1 MHLTLVPSPGGRPT
15 RAGEAWLLPEDL
27 VGAVVEALS
36 RRRGNLNADR
46 LHPLPIGLFVIPETE
61 EGKEEDEEEL
71 GAWGRAILYG
81 RLAENVFAPVDA
93 VVNATVSADEWREMF
108 PPGAIYV
115 WHPTAGL
122 FCCRKD
128 DGLRVADLLRAP
140 RSESGDWGR
149 AVSGTAFN
157 ARLRSLLPARTMT
170 ADTMWGGVSEE
181 IGSASLALDTLPPV
195 PGEWRLPSLEGP
207 WRVILEDLVMTLVA
221 ISVMVVLAWLIA
233 SPPGVLPPWPRE
245 AEDADPTALTSEI
258 PWRPIVG
265 LLAVVVMV
273 AVLVGALI
281 WLGSRLV
288 GRGNGTGAA
297 SSAGR
302 TWGGATPKVLPW
314 GTPPQWL
321 LQWRQSLAKAFESRH
336 DREIRRLIH
345 LLEHDPDA
353 GLRFAPPLLGEA
365 GRGLALPASRL
376 GEQPV
381 DYGAVAGGLGG
392 FMQVTGEQRSAL
404 LQRYRDLAN
413 REIVLG
419 RHRRAAYIFARLL
432 GDHSSAARVLLDGGH
447 CREAAVLY
455 DETLGRPDLAAA
467 AFERGG
473 LLSEALVL
481 YERVGAHEKV
491 GDLSAMLG
499 QEEAAVLA
507 YRRALEAR
515 LAASDR
521 LGGARI
527 LTAKLREND
536 EALSVLAGGWPE
548 SPQAV
553 ACATELLK
561 LLGDL
566 GRHAA
571 TRDYVCRMVGDGRGG
586 DTRARAV
593 LGILPAVARSYPD
606 EETRRL
612 VADQTRLLVA
622 ENLSKRS
629 TADLSPLMGTL
640 MGALAAL
647 EPGDRLLHRDTQRY
661 AARRPTVRVP
671 PQPRWATGKCGVVP
685 KGETQLPPGQWT
697 TLVAEGEM
705 LYAAGR
711 MGRQLAVIRFEA
723 SGSLQTA
730 TDETWLVGSD
740 LEAGRRDPLVLLAV
754 SARIGRAVLQ
764 PALGF
769 AIPVEATLPACGDEP
784 AFVVGSHPAF
794 AGRTSVPVVAGMA
807 YGREMALDILRARD
821 DGAGKAAWIWER
833 HDAATGTLLG
843 TWQLPPLGL
852 HGRGLPA
859 VAFRDHAIIVGHD
872 NEICIIGVD
881 GQSRSI
887 PASGPVLRV
896 AAATHGERVAIAAS
910 LQDGGIFVSGDLIAR
925 FAMGVHA
932 PLCCFLD
939 GDLLVAAGEG
949 EIELYA
955 VDGGRVLLVASHLRR
970 NLSPVAITP
979 CGGSHPGFAI
989 LAADGKVSLFGV
1001 EAGLKQG
1008 RS

>member
-36 RRRGNLNADR
+36 RRRGNLGDER
-46 LHPLPIGLFVIPETE
+46 LHALPIGLFVIPEKE
-61 EGKEEDEEEL
+61 EGKKEEL

-93 VVNATVSADEWREMF
+93 VVNATISADEWREMF

-149 AVSGTAFN
+149 AVEGTAFN

-170 ADTMWGGVSEE
+170 ADTVWGGVSEE
-181 IGSASLALDTLPPV
+181 IGSASLALDTLPPA
-195 PGEWRLPSLEGP
+195 PGEWRLPSLEGRWP
-207 WRVILEDLVMTLVA
+207 VILEDLVMTLFA
-221 ISVMVVLAWLIA
+221 ISVMVVLPWLIA

-245 AEDADPTALTSEI
+245 ARGADPTVPTFEI

-265 LLAVVVMV
+265 LLSVVVMV

-281 WLGSRLV
+281 WLGSWLV
-288 GRGNGTGAA
+288 GWGNGTAA
-297 SSAGR
+297 SSSAGKG
-302 TWGGATPKVLPW
+302 GGAMPKFLPW
-314 GTPPQWL
+314 GTPPRWL
-321 LQWRQSLAKAFESRH
+321 LHWRQSLAKAFESRH

-345 LLEHDPDA
+345 LLNTDPDA
-353 GLRFAPPLLGEA
+353 GLRFAFPLVGEA
-365 GRGLALPASRL
+365 GRGLTLPASRL
-376 GEQPV
+376 GEQPI
-381 DYGAVAGGLGG
+381 DYGAVAGGVGG
-392 FMQVTGEQRSAL
+392 FMQVTGEQRAAL

-432 GDHSSAARVLLDGGH
+432 GDHSSAARVLLDGGQF
-447 CREAAVLY
+447 REAAVLY

-467 AFERGG
+467 ALERGG

-499 QEEAAVLA
+499 QEEAAARA

-521 LGGARI
+521 LGAARI

-536 EALSVLAGGWPE
+536 EALSVLAVGWPD
-548 SPQAV
+548 SSQAV
-553 ACATELLK
+553 ACAIGLLK

-586 DTRARAV
+586 DTRARAL

-622 ENLSKRS
+622 ETLSKRS
-629 TADLSPLMGTL
+629 AADLSPLMGTL

-647 EPGDRLLHRDTQRY
+647 EPGDRLLRRDTQRY
-661 AARRPTVRVP
+661 AARRPTVSVP
-671 PQPRWATGKCGVVP
+671 PQPRWAPGKCGVVP
-685 KGETQLPPGQWT
+685 RGETQLPPGQWT

-730 TDETWLVGSD
+730 TDETWFVGSD

-754 SARIGRAVLQ
+754 SARIGRVVLQ
-764 PALGF
+764 PAFGF
-769 AIPVEATLPACGDEP
+769 AIPVEATLPACGVEP
-784 AFVVGSHPAF
+784 ALVVGSHAAF
-794 AGRTSVPVVAGMA
+794 AGRTSVPFVAGVA
-807 YGREMALDILRARD
+807 YGSEMALDILRARG
-821 DGAGKAAWIWER
+821 DGAEKAAWIWER
-833 HDAATGTLLG
+833 HDAATGALLG
-843 TWQLPPLGL
+843 TWQLPPVGL
-852 HGRGLPA
+852 HGRNLPA

-872 NEICIIGVD
+872 KEILVMGVD

-887 PASGPVLRV
+887 PSSGPVLRV
-896 AAATHGERVAIAAS
+896 AATTHGERVVIAAS

-925 FAMGVHA
+925 FAWGLHA

-949 EIELYA
+949 EIEVYA
-955 VDGGRVLLVASHLRR
+955 VDGGRVLLVAALKDRSLA
-970 NLSPVAITP
+970 PVAITP
-979 CGGSHPGFAI
+979 CGGRSPGFAI
-989 LAADGKVSLFGV
+989 LAADGKVSWFGIQ
-1001 EAGLKQG
+1001 AGLQKKL
-1008 RS
+1008 S

>member
-1 MHLTLVPSPGGRPT
+1 MHLTLVPSSGGRPT
-15 RAGEAWLLPEDL
+15 RAGEAWLIPEDL

-36 RRRGNLNADR
+36 RRRGNLGDER
-46 LHPLPIGLFVIPETE
+46 LHALPIGLFVIPEKE
-61 EGKEEDEEEL
+61 EGKKEEL

-149 AVSGTAFN
+149 AVSGTALN
-157 ARLRSLLPARTMT
+157 ARIRSLLPARTMT
-170 ADTMWGGVSEE
+170 ADTMWGGVSDE
-181 IGSASLALDTLPPV
+181 IGSAPLSLNTLPPV
-195 PGEWRLPSLEGP
+195 PGEWRLPSLEGRWP
-207 WRVILEDLVMTLVA
+207 VILKRLVMTLFA
-221 ISVMVVLAWLIA
+221 ISAAIVLACLIA
-233 SPPGVLPPWPRE
+233 SPPGERPPWPRE
-245 AEDADPTALTSEI
+245 ARGADPTAPAFEI

-265 LLAVVVMV
+265 LLSVVMNVAVVM
-273 AVLVGALI
+273 GALI

-288 GRGNGTGAA
+288 ARGSGTGAS
-297 SSAGR
+297 SSAGKG
-302 TWGGATPKVLPW
+302 GGAAPKVLPW
-314 GTPPQWL
+314 GTPPRWL

-345 LLEHDPDA
+345 LLNTDPDA
-353 GLRFAPPLLGEA
+353 GLRFALPLVGEA
-365 GRGLALPASRL
+365 ARGLAMPASRL
-376 GEQPV
+376 GEQPI
-381 DYGAVAGGLGG
+381 DYGAVAGGAGG
-392 FMQVTGEQRSAL
+392 FMQVTLEQRAAL

-432 GDHSSAARVLLDGGH
+432 GDHSSAARVLLDGKH
-447 CREAAVLY
+447 FREAAVLY
-455 DETLGRPDLAAA
+455 EKTLEKPALAAA
-467 AFERGG
+467 ALERGG
-473 LLSEALVL
+473 LFSEALVL

-499 QEEAAVLA
+499 QEEAAARA

-521 LGGARI
+521 LGAARI

-536 EALSVLAGGWPE
+536 EALAVLAAGWPD
-548 SPQAV
+548 SSQAA
-553 ACATELLK
+553 ACATERLK

-586 DTRARAV
+586 DSRTRAV

-622 ENLSKRS
+622 ETLSKRS
-629 TADLSPLMGTL
+629 TADLTPLMGSL

-661 AARRPTVRVP
+661 AAQRPTVRVP
-671 PQPRWATGKCGVVP
+671 PQPHWATGKCGVVP
-685 KGETQLPPGQWT
+685 SGKTQLPPGQWT
-697 TLVAEGEM
+697 TLVAEGER

-730 TDETWLVGSD
+730 TDKTWFVGSD

-754 SARIGRAVLQ
+754 SARVGRAVLQ

-784 AFVVGSHPAF
+784 AFVVGSHAAF
-794 AGRTSVPVVAGMA
+794 AGRTSVPFVAGMA
-807 YGREMALDILRARD
+807 YGREMALDILRARG
-821 DGAGKAAWIWER
+821 DGAEKAAWIWER
-833 HDAATGTLLG
+833 HDAATGALLG

-852 HGRGLPA
+852 HGRNLPA
-859 VAFRDHAIIVGHD
+859 VTFRDHAIIVGHD
-872 NEICIIGVD
+872 DEILVMGID
-881 GQSRSI
+881 GQSRST
-887 PASGPVLRV
+887 PSPGPVLRV
-896 AAATHGERVAIAAS
+896 AATTHGERVVIAAS

-925 FAMGVHA
+925 FAWGLHA

-949 EIELYA
+949 EIEVYA
-955 VDGGRVLLVASHLRR
+955 IDGGRVLLVASHVDRGLK
-970 NLSPVAITP
+970 PVAITP
-979 CGGSHPGFAI
+979 CGGRFPGFAI
-989 LAADGKVSLFGV
+989 LAANGKVSWFGIQG
-1001 EAGLKQG
+1001 GLQKKL
-1008 RS
+1008 S

>member
-1 MHLTLVPSPGGRPT
+1 MHLTLVPSPRGRPT
-15 RAGEAWLLPEDL
+15 RAGEAWLLPEDF
-27 VGAVVEALS
+27 VGAVVEGLS
-36 RRRGNLNADR
+36 RRRGNLGDER
-46 LHPLPIGLFVIPETE
+46 LHALPIGLFVIPER
-61 EGKEEDEEEL
+61 KEKEEL

-157 ARLRSLLPARTMT
+157 ARLRSLLPARAMT
-170 ADTMWGGVSEE
+170 ADTVWGGVSDE
-181 IGSASLALDTLPPV
+181 IGSASLALDTLPLV
-195 PGEWRLPSLEGP
+195 PGEWRLPSLEGRWP
-207 WRVILEDLVMTLVA
+207 VILERVVMSLFA
-221 ISVMVVLAWLIA
+221 IGAAIVIAWLIA
-233 SPPGVLPPWPRE
+233 SPPGVLPPWPRV
-245 AEDADPTALTSEI
+245 AEGADPTAPTFEI

-265 LLAVVVMV
+265 LLLVVVMV

-281 WLGSRLV
+281 RLGSRLV
-288 GRGNGTGAA
+288 GRGDGTGAS
-297 SSAGR
+297 SSAGKG
-302 TWGGATPKVLPW
+302 GGAMPKVLPW
-314 GTPPQWL
+314 GTPPRWL

-345 LLEHDPDA
+345 LLNTDPDA
-353 GLRFAPPLLGEA
+353 GLRFALPLFGEA
-365 GRGLALPASRL
+365 GRGLTLPASRL
-376 GEQPV
+376 GEQPI
-381 DYGAVAGGLGG
+381 DYGAVAGGAGG
-392 FMQVTGEQRSAL
+392 FMQVTGEQRAAL

-447 CREAAVLY
+447 FREAAVLY
-455 DETLGRPDLAAA
+455 DETLGRPELAAA
-467 AFERGG
+467 ALERGG

-499 QEEAAVLA
+499 LEEAAVLA

-515 LAASDR
+515 LVASDHI
-521 LGGARI
+521 GGARI

-536 EALSVLAGGWPE
+536 EALSMLAAGWPE

-566 GRHAA
+566 GRHTAA
-571 TRDYVCRMVGDGRGG
+571 RDYVCRMVSDGRGG
-586 DTRARAV
+586 DSRARAV

-612 VADQTRLLVA
+612 VADQTRLFVA
-622 ENLSKRS
+622 ETLSKRS
-629 TADLSPLMGTL
+629 TADLTPLMGTL
-640 MGALAAL
+640 MGAIAAL

-671 PQPRWATGKCGVVP
+671 PQPRWARGKCGVVL
-685 KGETQLPPGQWT
+685 KGETQLPPGKWT

-705 LYAAGR
+705 LYVAGR
-711 MGRQLAVIRFEA
+711 IDRQLAVVRCEA
-723 SGSLQTA
+723 SGSQQTA
-730 TDETWLVGSD
+730 TDKTWFTVEG
-740 LEAGRRDPLVLLAV
+740 LEVAWPDPPVLLAV
-754 SARIGRAVLQ
+754 SARIGRVVLQ
-764 PALGF
+764 QAFGF
-769 AIPVEATLPACGDEP
+769 AIPVEVTLPSCGDEP
-784 AFVVGSHPAF
+784 ARVVGSHAAF
-794 AGRTSVPVVAGMA
+794 AGRTSVPFVAGVA
-807 YGREMALDILRARD
+807 YGPEMALDILRARD
-821 DGAGKAAWIWER
+821 WEAMEPTWIWER
-833 HDAATGTLLG
+833 YDAVTDALLG
-843 TWQLPPLGL
+843 TWQLPPFGL
-852 HGRGLPA
+852 HGRNLPA

-872 NEICIIGVD
+872 KEICIMGVD

-887 PASGPVLRV
+887 PSSGPVLRV
-896 AAATHGERVAIAAS
+896 AATTHDERVAIAAS
-910 LQDGGIFVSGDLIAR
+910 LEDGGIFVSGDLIAR
-925 FAMGVHA
+925 FAKGLHA
-932 PLCCFLD
+932 PHCCFLN
-939 GDLLVAAGEG
+939 GDCFVAAGEG

-955 VDGGRVLLVASHLRR
+955 VDGGRVLLVAAFKDRSLA
-970 NLSPVAITP
+970 PVAITP
-979 CGGSHPGFAI
+979 CGGRFPGFAI
-989 LAADGKVSLFGV
+989 LAADGKVSWFGIQ
-1001 EAGLKQG
+1001 AGLEKK
-1008 RS
+1008 SS